1 MDMQASQREN
11 NMRSAL
17 STGTRKFVFEIK
29 RLCPEEDQMRS
40 GNMKTRLLLVDDH
53 AVVRS
58 GLRMLLGSHA
68 ELEIA
73 GEAGTAEDALQKAG
87 ELRPDLILMDI
98 GLPDKTG
105 IEATREIKRNFPDVR
120 ILALTIH
127 EDEEYFFQMLDAGAS
142 GYVPKRAAP
151 EELLSAIRVAAAGE
165 VYLYPS
171 MAKLLVR
178 DFLNIERPAGER
190 PNLDGLTDRER
201 EVLTHLAEGVSNDE
215 IAVTLVISPRTVERH
230 RENIMRKLNLHSR
243 SELVRYAIRKGIIKA

>member
-1 MDMQASQREN
+1 
-11 NMRSAL
+11 
-17 STGTRKFVFEIK
+17 
-29 RLCPEEDQMRS
+29 
-40 GNMKTRLLLVDDH
+40 LLVDDH

-58 GLRMLLGSHA
+58 GLKMLLSGHS
-68 ELEIA
+68 EMEIV
-73 GEAGTAEDALQKAG
+73 GEADSAAGALQEA
-87 ELRPDLILMDI
+87 ERTHPDVILMDI

-105 IEATREIKRNFPDVR
+105 IEATREIKAKFPDIKIV
-120 ILALTIH
+120 ALTIH

-151 EELLSAIRVAAAGE
+151 DELITAIRAAAAGE

-178 DFLNIERPAGER
+178 DFLNAERPAGEKL
-190 PNLDGLTDRER
+190 NLDGLTDRER
-201 EVLTHLAEGVSNDE
+201 EVLTHLAEGASNDE
-215 IAVTLVISPRTVERH
+215 IAAALFISPKTVERH